1 MPPKKGAATSKG
13 EKRKRSPTPSVSDDE
28 LRNIL
33 EFLLK
38 DAADEF
44 ALGKDAKQQSLF
56 DLMKV
61 SGEYTPFQYVCCA
74 LSWLQKGA
82 ADLPLMCSSSCPSS
96 CRSLSHLVW
105 ALAHY

>member
-1 MPPKKGAATSKG
+1 MPPKKGADASAG

-28 LRNIL
+28 LRKIL
-33 EFLLK
+33 EFLLN

-61 SGEYTPFQYVCCA
+61 SGEYTPFQDVCD
-74 LSWLQKGA
+74 LSRWQSLQ
-82 ADLPLMCSSSCPSS
+82 LT
-96 CRSLSHLVW
+96 CR
-105 ALAHY
+105 